1 MSKGLLTIVVWIRI
15 RNIFYV
21 SGSEIF
27 SMDPAPKYFLWI
39 RIRNIFYGS
48 GSKNE
53 PTYLTFL
60 ISPPSHIISH
70 PSSLTPPPS
79 DIRPFTFHPFFLTP
93 RPSPLTS
100 PLYAHLTPCSFT
112 LTPNPTYLIPPHS
125 KKKYLCFC
133 QLCRYSTV
141 IVT

>member
-15 RNIFYV
+15 RNIFY
-21 SGSEIF
+21 
-27 SMDPAPKYFLWI
+27 
-39 RIRNIFYGS
+39 GS

-53 PTYLTFL
+53 PKYLTFL

-141 IVT
+141 IVTEKITQNIFLKIFEKVEDQSPYQHKK